1 MNLVENAK
9 IVEAITPQVGAAIT
23 GDYISMKNANHVTV
37 LVHVNQAN
45 AATMAITLE
54 QATAVA
60 GTNSKAIGKEV
71 PIYLVADAA
80 VSDAFVR
87 QTDAVAYTTSDT
99 TKHKIVA
106 FEVDAEDLDIAGGF
120 DCLTVKTAASNAA
133 NITSAV
139 YVCGKLR
146 YGAGKSLIVD

>member
-1 MNLVENAK
+1 MNLVERTK
-9 IVEAITPQVGAAIT
+9 IVEAITPQAGAAIT

-80 VSDAFVR
+80 VSDSFVR